1 MSRAYNARRKAR
13 RQARAAAERVRRKD
27 AASYRR
33 RAMAL
38 VPVLLIAAMLAVVG
52 ILGFGASAG
61 VSKKQVQQEVTELL
75 EGLPQRGVMLGSP
88 RAPITM
94 WVYGDLECPTVKL
107 FVENYFPSFVDGWV
121 RTGVVRVGYRS
132 LETDTVSE
140 RVFFEQEV
148 AALAAGRQDRMWNFL
163 LTFARQQG
171 EPRTDY
177 ASEEFFTGIASQIP
191 GLRPQKWLRDRDDAL
206 LSKRV
211 ALGVY
216 SAHAHGFRSTPSFVI
231 SYSNANGDRPDDAV
245 EWASMKRDV
254 ESTLQRNLDAV
265 REETREDFPTL
276 KVLEPSPRR
285 AR

>member
-13 RQARAAAERVRRKD
+13 RQARAAAERVRRRD
-27 AASYRR
+27 AASDRR

-61 VSKKQVQQEVTELL
+61 VSKRQVQQEVTELL

-88 RAPITM
+88 KAPITM

-140 RVFFEQEV
+140 RVFFEQEI
-148 AALAAGRQDRMWNFL
+148 AALAAGRQSRMWNFL

-177 ASEEFFTGIASQIP
+177 ATPEFVDGVASQVP
-191 GLRPQKWLRDRDDAL
+191 NLRLPQWNRDRDDAL

-211 ALGVY
+211 ALGMQ
-216 SAHAHGFRSTPSFVI
+216 SADAHGFRSTPSFVI
-231 SYSNANGDRPDDAV
+231 SYSNPSGERPDDAV
-245 EWASMKRDV
+245 DWASMKRDV
-254 ESTLQRNLDAV
+254 ETTLQRNLDAV
-265 REETREDFPTL
+265 RAEAREDFPIL
-276 KVLEPSPRR
+276 KILGPSPRTR
-285 AR
+285 